1 MSSWR
6 LPAYSI
12 ERGTD
17 MEAVRDGTRWP
28 RVSSQSGLALLEIL
42 LALGLISIS
51 LLALAGAFP
60 AGVGGVAVGK
70 QQTTA
75 IFLAE
80 QRMEQI
86 KGTDFAS
93 ITAAN
98 FPNEAYGAAT
108 LPAGYRRTV
117 VLTNNPGGMTN
128 AVRADVSVFYQP
140 ILAFGV
146 LAAERQVTTSSVVS
160 LH

>member
-1 MSSWR
+1 MMDRMQWPQRWR
-6 LPAYSI
+6 GITA
-12 ERGTD
+12 
-17 MEAVRDGTRWP
+17 
-28 RVSSQSGLALLEIL
+28 QSGLALLEIL
-42 LALGLISIS
+42 FALGLIGVS

-60 AGVGGVAVGK
+60 AGMGGVAVGK

-75 IFLAE
+75 VFLAE
-80 QRMEQI
+80 QRLEQI
-86 KGTDFAS
+86 RGTAFAS

-98 FPNEAYGAAT
+98 FPSEAYGAAT

-117 VLTNNPGGMTN
+117 VLTNNPGTMTN
-128 AVRADVSVFYQP
+128 AVRADVSVFYRP

>member
-1 MSSWR
+1 MMDR
-6 LPAYSI
+6 
-12 ERGTD
+12 
-17 MEAVRDGTRWP
+17 TRWP
-28 RVSSQSGLALLEIL
+28 QRWRGITSQSGLALLEIL
-42 LALGLISIS
+42 FALGLIGVS

-60 AGVGGVAVGK
+60 AGVGGVAAGK

-75 IFLAE
+75 VFLAE
-80 QRMEQI
+80 QRLEQI
-86 KGTDFAS
+86 RGTAFAS

-108 LPAGYRRTV
+108 LPAGYRRSV
-117 VLTNNPGGMTN
+117 VLTNNPGTMTN
-128 AVRADVSVFYQP
+128 AVRADVSVFYRP

-146 LAAERQVTTSSVVS
+146 LAAERQVTTSSLIS

>member
-1 MSSWR
+1 
-6 LPAYSI
+6 
-12 ERGTD
+12 
-17 MEAVRDGTRWP
+17 MEAMTDRTRWQ
-28 RVSSQSGLALLEIL
+28 RRRSVRSQSGLALLEIL
-42 LALGLISIS
+42 FALGLISVS

-60 AGVGGVAVGK
+60 AGVGGVAVGQ

-80 QRMEQI
+80 QRLEQI

-98 FPNEAYGAAT
+98 FPSEAYGALT
-108 LPAGYRRTV
+108 LPPEYRDRYRRTV
-117 VLTNNPGGMTN
+117 VLTNNPGTMTN
-128 AVRADVSVFYQP
+128 AVRADVSVFYRP

-146 LAAERQVTTSSVVS
+146 LAAERQVTTSTVIS

>member
-1 MSSWR
+1 VAKTTDHLQDPRRS
-6 LPAYSI
+6 
-12 ERGTD
+12 RGG
-17 MEAVRDGTRWP
+17 ARGA
-28 RVSSQSGLALLEIL
+28 QSGLALLEIL
-42 LALGLISIS
+42 FALGLISVS

-80 QRMEQI
+80 QRLEQI
-86 KGTDFAS
+86 RGTDFAN

-108 LPAGYRRTV
+108 LPSGYRRTT
-117 VLTNNPGGMTN
+117 VLTNTPGGVAN
-128 AVRADVSVFYQP
+128 AVRADVSVFYRP
-140 ILAFGV
+140 VLGFGV
-146 LAAERQVTTSSVVS
+146 LAAERQVTTSSLIS
-160 LH
+160 QH